1 MMNEL
6 QLSLLGLGVLA
17 ILLVVIYNRW
27 LERRYRQRH
36 APAPVPASEAI
47 QEPQGDGVLEA
58 LSSSAGDRQEPQW
71 DHADPLPQDAGD
83 EPRLMAGETL
93 SNVPMPE
100 PLPALTEVE
109 AWVDAIATLRFYEP
123 RTAGSIRATVEQM
136 GSTRFERIECYTGD
150 VWHSIDKLPADALVS
165 NIRCRLQL
173 ATRRGPVAPDALH
186 EWMRGVESL
195 AQVLSAG
202 LSVET
207 EAKMLERA
215 ANLDAFCARVDA
227 LINLNLRVRDPEAAV
242 PKMHSQLAALGLA
255 EGYPAC
261 ARFNAQGD
269 VDFQVL
275 ADEAQGL
282 ISLTLDFPQVTRP
295 DLAVTDMLEMART
308 LAMGLDAEIVDDGGR
323 PLGEAGMALLS
334 NQVVRLA
341 AMLQAQGIEPGSPL
355 SRRLFS

>member
-1 MMNEL
+1 MNEL

-27 LERRYRQRH
+27 LERRYRKRH
-36 APAPVPASEAI
+36 APAPEPVSETI
-47 QEPQGDGVLEA
+47 QEPQATAAA
-58 LSSSAGDRQEPQW
+58 LNTNAGDRQEPQW

-83 EPRLMAGETL
+83 EPQLTAGESL
-93 SNVPMPE
+93 ANVTMPE

-173 ATRRGPVAPDALH
+173 ATRRGPVTPDALH

-227 LINLNLRVRDPEAAV
+227 LINLNLRVREPEAAV
-242 PKMHSQLAALGLA
+242 PKMHAQLAALGLA

-261 ARFNAQGD
+261 ARFNALGD

-308 LAMGLDAEIVDDGGR
+308 LAVGLDADIVDDGGR

>member
-1 MMNEL
+1 MNEL

-17 ILLVVIYNRW
+17 ILLVVVYNRW

-36 APAPVPASEAI
+36 APPAPEPAAETT
-47 QEPQGDGVLEA
+47 QELQAASTPWSGN
-58 LSSSAGDRQEPQW
+58 AGERQEPQW
-71 DHADPLPQDAGD
+71 DHADPLPQDLGD
-83 EPRLMAGETL
+83 EPQLTAGEAFAST
-93 SNVPMPE
+93 PMPE
-100 PLPALTEVE
+100 PLSAVTEVE

-123 RTAGSIRATVEQM
+123 RSAGSIRETIEQM

-150 VWHSIDKLPADALVS
+150 AWHSVDKLPADALVS

-186 EWMRGVESL
+186 EWMRVVESL

-207 EAKMLERA
+207 ESKMLERA
-215 ANLDAFCARVDA
+215 GNLDAFCARVDA
-227 LINLNLRVRDPEAAV
+227 LINLNLRLRDPETAV
-242 PKMHSQLAALGLA
+242 PKMRPQLMALGLT

-261 ARFNAQGD
+261 ARFNARGD

-282 ISLTLDFPQVTRP
+282 ISLTLDFPHVTRP
-295 DLAVTDMLEMART
+295 DLAVTDMLELARM
-308 LAMGLDAEIVDDGGR
+308 LSSGLDAEIVDDDGR